1 MREAFT
7 RATPDWRR
15 PSRGQRA
22 LVIALTL
29 LAELAFLT
37 ILLGLSPDVAPK
49 PERGAAPV
57 TIDLTPD
64 TPAKR
69 TVARPRP
76 AAARARAAPVV
87 PRPPAAPVRIP
98 LAKSP
103 LVTMSNADLAS
114 ADISKLGSAAGSAQA
129 SADSGAASGLGE
141 GPGGARLYKAEWVVE
156 PSHAQLAGYLP
167 DGAPEGSWA
176 LIACQTVEHYHVE
189 NCEQIGEGPR
199 GSGLARA
206 MRLAAWQ
213 FLVRPPRIDGKAM
226 VGAWVKIRIDFNERG
241 RD

>member
-1 MREAFT
+1 M

-15 PSRGQRA
+15 PSPGQRA

-29 LAELAFLT
+29 LAELAFLI
-37 ILLGLSPDVAPK
+37 ILLGLSPDVLPRAD
-49 PERGAAPV
+49 RGTAPV

-64 TPAKR
+64 APAKQL
-69 TVARPRP
+69 VARPRP
-76 AAARARAAPVV
+76 AASQARAASVS
-87 PRPPAAPVRIP
+87 PRPPAPPTPIP
-98 LAKSP
+98 LAKPP
-103 LVTMSNADLAS
+103 LATMSNADLVAG
-114 ADISKLGSAAGSAQA
+114 DISKLGSAAGAAQA
-129 SADSGAASGLGE
+129 SADSGASYGPGA
-141 GPGGARLYKAEWVVE
+141 GPGGARLYNAEWVVE
-156 PSHAQLAGYLP
+156 PSHAQLVGYLP

-189 NCEQIGEGPR
+189 NCAQLGEGPR

-226 VGAWVKIRIDFNERG
+226 VGAWVRIRIDFNQGG